1 MENFLIM
8 FDKPTH
14 TRVQTSFLRLLSTHV
29 TLILN
34 TRAQLSSPW
43 RNYATKHKDKGEW
56 EPEEAEKKRKL
67 RFSSHHL
74 FKVAE
79 VASFC

>member
-43 RNYATKHKDKGEW
+43 HNYATKHKDKGEW
-56 EPEEAEKKRKL
+56 EQEEAEKKLKL

-74 FKVAE
+74 LKVAE